1 MGTKARAPLPSHQA
15 FKEALE
21 SAHDL
26 GADYSEWDED
36 QLVQSAEY
44 ANDVLPT
51 LRSLAGYSDNKYG
64 TWTDVPTVRGMT
76 DEEIEEELN
85 GNVEELLESFW
96 DGYAEKH
103 VEADD
108 EEAEEDTEE

>member
-1 MGTKARAPLPSHQA
+1 MMGKRTYGELPSHQA

-21 SAHDL
+21 SAHEL
-26 GADYSEWDED
+26 GADFSEWDED

-51 LRSLAGYSDNKYG
+51 LRSYAGYSDNKYG
-64 TWTDVPTVRGMT
+64 TWTDVPEVDGMT
-76 DEEIEEELN
+76 EEEAEEELS
-85 GNVEELLESFW
+85 GNVEELLEAFW

-103 VEADD
+103 IEAEE
-108 EEAEEDTEE
+108 EEAEEEEA